1 MSRADAAR
9 VAAPLIVALIEDAKE
24 RTTVADAVVASRV
37 DAPVVGSVR
46 GDFSGEAA

>member
-24 RTTVADAVVASRV
+24 RTTVADAVVASP
-37 DAPVVGSVR
+37 ALSVVGER
-46 GDFSGEAA
+46 DDFSRDAA